1 MHNVHNEHSDGTFYI
16 FVIGFYN
23 SRQSFCH
30 VLKNLLYF
38 HDTFCKNEAIFYDF
52 SHIENCKFLILR
64 TFCKKFGKFYK
75 IGTQLALKKR
85 YYRSK
90 VFKMH
95 IDSTDTTLKRYLED
109 IRRTAPLSREEEQ
122 ILFQKAKEGDKI
134 ARKKLISANM
144 RFVLKVAIQYRG
156 CPIPLPDLV
165 SEGAMGLV
173 RAIESFEHTRGL
185 KFISYGVWWIK
196 AYITRAINEQGNLI
210 RLPANQHLRVRKA
223 LHEQSRGKEINEE
236 IRELIQIGQ
245 RGVSFDSPLKAD
257 SKATYAEVLP
267 DSGASNPE
275 ADSEIQSVEAL
286 ARDLM
291 EQLPEREARV
301 ITGIFG
307 INQEAPQTLR
317 EVGES
322 MNISHE
328 RVRQLRDQALRRI
341 RKYNS
346 KDFLQEKKDA
356 FLAAINK

>member
-1 MHNVHNEHSDGTFYI
+1 
-16 FVIGFYN
+16 
-23 SRQSFCH
+23 
-30 VLKNLLYF
+30 
-38 HDTFCKNEAIFYDF
+38 
-52 SHIENCKFLILR
+52 
-64 TFCKKFGKFYK
+64 
-75 IGTQLALKKR
+75 
-85 YYRSK
+85 
-90 VFKMH
+90 MH

-196 AYITRAINEQGNLI
+196 AYITRAFNEQGNLI

-223 LHEQSRGKEINEE
+223 LHEQSRGREINEE

>member
-1 MHNVHNEHSDGTFYI
+1 
-16 FVIGFYN
+16 
-23 SRQSFCH
+23 
-30 VLKNLLYF
+30 
-38 HDTFCKNEAIFYDF
+38 
-52 SHIENCKFLILR
+52 
-64 TFCKKFGKFYK
+64 
-75 IGTQLALKKR
+75 
-85 YYRSK
+85 
-90 VFKMH
+90 MH

-267 DSGASNPE
+267 DTGASNPE
-275 ADSEIQSVEAL
+275 ADSEIQSVEML

-291 EQLPEREARV
+291 EQLPEREAKV

-322 MNISHE
+322 RTSRMNVCVSCVTRPCAASASTTARNSSKKRRMLFWLPLTSNSNKLCSKSILHLWW
-328 RVRQLRDQALRRI
+328 RFFHGFAMKKRKDPVRGPFLRR
-341 RKYNS
+341 RKY
-346 KDFLQEKKDA
+346 
-356 FLAAINK
+356 

>member
-1 MHNVHNEHSDGTFYI
+1 
-16 FVIGFYN
+16 
-23 SRQSFCH
+23 
-30 VLKNLLYF
+30 
-38 HDTFCKNEAIFYDF
+38 
-52 SHIENCKFLILR
+52 
-64 TFCKKFGKFYK
+64 
-75 IGTQLALKKR
+75 
-85 YYRSK
+85 
-90 VFKMH
+90 MH
-95 IDSTDTTLKRYLED
+95 IDSTDATLKRYLDD
-109 IRRTAPLSREEEQ
+109 IRKTAPLTREEEQ
-122 ILFQKAKEGDKI
+122 FLFEKAKAGDMA

-223 LHEQSRGKEINEE
+223 LKEQSKGKEIGED

-257 SKATYAEVLP
+257 SKATYAEVLA
-267 DSGASNPE
+267 DGNASNPE
-275 ADSEIQSVEAL
+275 ADTEIQNVETL

-291 EQLPEREARV
+291 EQLPEREAKV
-301 ITGIFG
+301 IAGIYG

-346 KDFLQEKKDA
+346 REYLQEKYDGY
-356 FLAAINK
+356 LAAITK

>member
-1 MHNVHNEHSDGTFYI
+1 
-16 FVIGFYN
+16 
-23 SRQSFCH
+23 
-30 VLKNLLYF
+30 
-38 HDTFCKNEAIFYDF
+38 
-52 SHIENCKFLILR
+52 
-64 TFCKKFGKFYK
+64 
-75 IGTQLALKKR
+75 
-85 YYRSK
+85 
-90 VFKMH
+90 MH

-109 IRRTAPLSREEEQ
+109 IRRTAPLSREEEH
-122 ILFQKAKEGDKI
+122 QKAKEGDKI
-134 ARKKLISANM
+134 ARKRLISANM

-267 DSGASNPE
+267 DNGASNPE
-275 ADSEIQSVEAL
+275 ADSEIQSVESL

-291 EQLPEREARV
+291 EQLPEREAKV

-346 KDFLQEKKDA
+346 KEFLQEKKDA

>member
-1 MHNVHNEHSDGTFYI
+1 
-16 FVIGFYN
+16 
-23 SRQSFCH
+23 
-30 VLKNLLYF
+30 
-38 HDTFCKNEAIFYDF
+38 
-52 SHIENCKFLILR
+52 
-64 TFCKKFGKFYK
+64 
-75 IGTQLALKKR
+75 
-85 YYRSK
+85 
-90 VFKMH
+90 MH

-109 IRRTAPLSREEEQ
+109 IRRTAPLSRDEEQ

-245 RGVSFDSPLKAD
+245 RGVSFLIQIGQRGVSFDSPLKAD

-267 DSGASNPE
+267 DNGASNPE

-291 EQLPEREARV
+291 EQLPEREAKV

-346 KDFLQEKKDA
+346 KEFLQEKKDA

>member
-1 MHNVHNEHSDGTFYI
+1 
-16 FVIGFYN
+16 
-23 SRQSFCH
+23 
-30 VLKNLLYF
+30 
-38 HDTFCKNEAIFYDF
+38 
-52 SHIENCKFLILR
+52 
-64 TFCKKFGKFYK
+64 
-75 IGTQLALKKR
+75 
-85 YYRSK
+85 
-90 VFKMH
+90 MH

-109 IRRTAPLSREEEQ
+109 IRKTAPLSREEEQ

-257 SKATYAEVLP
+257 SKATYAEVLA
-267 DSGASNPE
+267 DNTATNPE

-291 EQLPEREARV
+291 EQLPEREAKV

-307 INQEAPQTLR
+307 INQE
-317 EVGES
+317 
-322 MNISHE
+322 
-328 RVRQLRDQALRRI
+328 
-341 RKYNS
+341 K
-346 KDFLQEKKDA
+346 
-356 FLAAINK
+356 